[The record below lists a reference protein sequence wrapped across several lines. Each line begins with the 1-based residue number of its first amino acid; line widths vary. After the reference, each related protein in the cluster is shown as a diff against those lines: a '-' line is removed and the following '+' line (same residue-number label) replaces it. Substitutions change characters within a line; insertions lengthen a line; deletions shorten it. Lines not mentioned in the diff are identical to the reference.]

1 MCVKVKNRNKDFGF
15 TLVEVLVAV
24 GVLAVGSFAFLP
36 SFTGANK
43 QKALAQA
50 VENTK
55 DAIATARNRALTET
69 GNPGDA
75 STFKY
80 SGVKFTDGSSA
91 YTLFRSNI
99 ATPGVCNNLASESG
113 ANVVVDS
120 TKNLPGGVV
129 SKLSTSSPDENPTC
143 MFFEFGTGNAYTT
156 KGIDPSN
163 PYMLCND

>member
-1 MCVKVKNRNKDFGF
+1 MTNSNKSGF

-24 GVLAVGSFAFLP
+24 GVLAVGSLAFLP

-50 VENTK
+50 VENAK

-75 STFKY
+75 DTYKY
-80 SGVKFTDGSSA
+80 SGVKFTGGSDR
-91 YTLFRSNI
+91 YIVFRS
-99 ATPGVCNNLASESG
+99 TLADAPTCG
-113 ANVVVDS
+113 AVQAGTNTFSLRSDGEKV
-120 TKNLPGGVV
+120 LPGGVQARM
-129 SKLSTSSPDENPTC
+129 SLTESPTC

-156 KGIDPSN
+156 KGGDPCKS
-163 PYMLCND
+163 CND